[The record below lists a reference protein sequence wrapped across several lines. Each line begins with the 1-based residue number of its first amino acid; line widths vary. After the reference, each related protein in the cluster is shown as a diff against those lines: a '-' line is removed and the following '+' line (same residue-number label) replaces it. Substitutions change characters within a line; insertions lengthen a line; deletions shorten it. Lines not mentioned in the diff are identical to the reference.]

1 MTRLALGKRRIEFSC
16 QKAEKDIL
24 PQNQNQEHT
33 VSPDVVRD
41 RSIT

>member
-16 QKAEKDIL
+16 QKAEKDVL
-24 PQNQNQEHT
+24 PQNQEHT